1 MPIQSI
7 SASGLY
13 PGLTNAVKGSPPA
26 DKTAANGN
34 ASTTAKGGTAQPAND
49 QLTPEQ
55 KKEVAELK
63 ARDREVRA
71 HEMAHKAAGAG
82 VTGSISYT
90 YQVGPDGK
98 RYAIGG
104 EVAISVSPEKDP
116 EATIKKMERI
126 RAAALAPADP
136 SSQDRAVA
144 NEASR
149 EILNANQEILSE
161 KTQGDGAAAA
171 AGQPAET
178 TTGGDTAVP
187 TGQSGQKT
195 PSDSATAAI
204 GQLINLFA

>member
-1 MPIQSI
+1 MPIRSI

-13 PGLTNAVKGSPPA
+13 PGLTNAVKGSPPTE
-26 DKTAANGN
+26 KTAANGN
-34 ASTTAKGGTAQPAND
+34 ASSTAKNGAAQTTND

-63 ARDREVRA
+63 TRDRQVRA

-82 VTGSISYT
+82 ITGGVSYT

-116 EATIKKMERI
+116 EATVRKMERV

-149 EILNANQEILSE
+149 EILKANREILTE
-161 KTQGDGAAAA
+161 KTEGDGSTTA
-171 AGQPAET
+171 AGQATEQT
-178 TTGGDTAVP
+178 QDGNVAA
-187 TGQSGQKT
+187 TGQATEQTQSGN
-195 PSDSATAAI
+195 AAAVT
-204 GQLINLFA
+204 GQLIDLFA

>member
-1 MPIQSI
+1 MPIQPI

-26 DKTAANGN
+26 EKTAANGN
-34 ASTTAKGGTAQPAND
+34 ASSTAKNSAAQTTDD

-63 ARDREVRA
+63 TRDRQVRA

-82 VTGSISYT
+82 ITGGVSYT

-116 EATIKKMERI
+116 EATVRKMERV

-149 EILNANQEILSE
+149 EILSANREILAG
-161 KTQGDGAAAA
+161 KTTGDGSASS
-171 AGQPAET
+171 AGQPTESTQSGNAAA
-178 TTGGDTAVP
+178 TTGRIIDF
-187 TGQSGQKT
+187 
-195 PSDSATAAI
+195 
-204 GQLINLFA
+204 FA